1 MRTAPLRNLLVTVT
15 VTLVV
20 YSSPWPSSS
29 IAQEWRVWRGPTLNN
44 HTSSEAAEVVPAAWS
59 ETNNVLWKSPI
70 PGKGHATPI
79 VVGDGVFVLTHE
91 PEARTISLLR
101 YNLSDGKPS
110 GKVVLHRG
118 VVPPSYLHKKNTCA
132 SGTPS
137 SDGRAIYVAA
147 QVGEAIY
154 ASAVSVQGQILW
166 QRVVA
171 PYRAGKGWFG
181 YGSSPL
187 LLDDAVVVPVDTDN
201 RDAGLFALNKVNGL
215 PKWRGERPMATS
227 YSSPILATVA
237 GRPQILISGGYRV
250 ASYDPVSGGLIWKAN
265 ATSRTTC
272 ATMVWKDDMV
282 FASGSY
288 PDSGTYGLAVSPQ
301 GARVVW
307 ENRVKC
313 YEQSML
319 VVGEY
324 LYGIADSGVAYCWR
338 CADGN
343 EMWKSRLAGPF
354 SASPLLVGDRI
365 YASNERGATFVFRAS
380 PNGYQP
386 ISQNVL
392 GDSSFASPIYADG
405 KLILRHASS
414 QDGPRQEFLAA
425 IARPAK

>member
-15 VTLVV
+15 VTLVA
-20 YSSPWPSSS
+20 YSSSCLSSS
-29 IAQEWRVWRGPTLNN
+29 TAQEWRVWRGPTLNN
-44 HTSSEAAEVVPAAWS
+44 HTSAKAAEVVPTTWS
-59 ETNNVLWKSPI
+59 ETNNVLWKTPI

-91 PEARTISLLR
+91 PETRTISLLR

-118 VVPPSYLHKKNTCA
+118 VVPPNYLHKKNTCA

-201 RDAGLFALNKVNGL
+201 RDAGLFALDKVNGL

-237 GRPQILISGGYRV
+237 GRPQILISGGYRI
-250 ASYDPVSGGLIWKAN
+250 ASYDPGSGGLIWKAN

-365 YASNERGATFVFRAS
+365 YASNERGTTFVYRAS

-392 GDSSFASPIYADG
+392 GNSSFASPIYADG
-405 KLILRHASS
+405 KLILRHASA

-425 IARPAK
+425 IARLEK